1 MTTALEQVNSKSETV
16 PAAVARLRAIY
27 DSGRT
32 RPLEYRQEQ
41 LAGLA
46 RLLKER
52 ESEIESAIHQ
62 DLGRP
67 SIEIYAS
74 EIALI
79 ASELALTRKKL
90 RSWTKPQRVPTS
102 LAAQPGKSRILHE
115 PLGVVLIIGP
125 WNYPLQLVLAPLVGA
140 IAAGNCA
147 VVKPS
152 EVVPTISAVLAARL
166 PEYIDPE
173 CVQVIEGG
181 VDLTTELLTR
191 QFDHIFYTGNGTVG
205 RIVMEAA
212 AKHLTPVTL
221 ELGGKSPC
229 LVDQQTDLDV
239 AARRIVWAKFYNA
252 GQTCVA
258 PDYVLVHQ
266 AVEEGL
272 LSRLK
277 ETVHSFFGDDPSKS
291 PDFGRIVNDRHH
303 RRIMKLLPGSGT
315 IVTGGTAD
323 EDARYIAPTI
333 LRDVPERRPR
343 HGRRDLWAYPAGN
356 PRQRYG
362 TGDRLRERAA
372 QAARLISLF
381 KRPARPGE
389 RARAHELGRRHDQS
403 RVASPDGS
411 LTPVRR
417 SRRQRH
423 GGLSRPGHVR
433 DIQPSEVGTRK
444 IDVVRPV
451 VLLPAVYGF
460 QEKTLSQGAVILVQQ
475 NGRTSTTLGAIS
487 YA

>member
-1 MTTALEQVNSKSETV
+1 MTTVLEQQTSRIQTI
-16 PAAVARLRAIY
+16 PAAVARLRASF

-46 RLLKER
+46 RFLKER

-74 EIALI
+74 ESALV

-90 RSWTKPQRVPTS
+90 RSWAKPQRVPTS
-102 LAAQPGKSRILHE
+102 LVGQPGTSRIYHD

-147 VVKPS
+147 IVKPS
-152 EVVPTISAVLAARL
+152 EVAPTISTLLATRL
-166 PEYIDPE
+166 LEYVDSE
-173 CVQVIEGG
+173 CVRVIQGG
-181 VDLTTELLTR
+181 VDETTELLSQR
-191 QFDHIFYTGNGTVG
+191 FDHIFYTGNGTVG

-229 LVDQQTDLDV
+229 IVDQQTDLDV
-239 AARRIVWAKFYNA
+239 AARRIVWGKFYNA

-272 LSRLK
+272 VSRLK
-277 ETVHSFFGDDPSKS
+277 ETIHSFFGDDPRNS
-291 PDFGRIVNDRHH
+291 PDFGRIVNARHH
-303 RRIMKLLPGSGT
+303 RRLMKLIPGSGE

-323 EDARYIAPTI
+323 EDARYIAPTV
-333 LRDVPERRPR
+333 LRNVPESAPVMADEIFGPILPVLGVKDMEQAIAFVNERPKPLALYLFSSDPLIQESVLER
-343 HGRRDLWAYPAGN
+343 TSSGGVTVNHALLHLTVPSLPFGGVGASGMGAYHGRATFETFSHKKSVLVKPTWFDPSFFYPPYTA
-356 PRQRYG
+356 
-362 TGDRLRERAA
+362 
-372 QAARLISLF
+372 F
-381 KRPARPGE
+381 KKKI
-389 RARAHELGRRHDQS
+389 
-403 RVASPDGS
+403 
-411 LTPVRR
+411 VR
-417 SRRQRH
+417 
-423 GGLSRPGHVR
+423 
-433 DIQPSEVGTRK
+433 K
-444 IDVVRPV
+444 
-451 VLLPAVYGF
+451 
-460 QEKTLSQGAVILVQQ
+460 LV
-475 NGRTSTTLGAIS
+475 
-487 YA
+487 

>member
-1 MTTALEQVNSKSETV
+1 MSSPTVAEDRLSSVLEQQASKSQTA
-16 PAAVARLRAIY
+16 PAVVARLRASF

-46 RLLKER
+46 RFLNER

-74 EIALI
+74 ETALV

-90 RSWTKPQRVPTS
+90 RSWAKPQRVPTS
-102 LAAQPGKSRILHE
+102 LVGQPGTSRIYHD

-147 VVKPS
+147 IVKPS
-152 EVVPTISAVLAARL
+152 EVAPTISTLLATRL
-166 PEYIDPE
+166 PEYVDSE
-173 CVQVIEGG
+173 CVRVIQGG
-181 VDLTTELLTR
+181 VDETTELLSQR
-191 QFDHIFYTGNGTVG
+191 FDHIFYTGNGTVG

-212 AKHLTPVTL
+212 AKYLTPVTL

-229 LVDQQTDLDV
+229 IVDQQTDLDV
-239 AARRIVWAKFYNA
+239 AARRIVWGKFYNA

-272 LSRLK
+272 VSRLK
-277 ETVHSFFGDDPSKS
+277 ETIHSFFGDDPRNS
-291 PDFGRIVNDRHH
+291 PDFGRIVNARHH
-303 RRIMKLLPGSGT
+303 RRLMKLIPGSGE

-323 EDARYIAPTI
+323 EDARYIAPTV
-333 LRDVPERRPR
+333 LRNVPEGAPVMVDEIFGPILPVLGVKDMEQAIAFVNQRPKPLALYLFSSDPLIQESVLER
-343 HGRRDLWAYPAGN
+343 TSSGGVTVNHALLHLTVPSLPFGGVGASGMGAYHGRATFETFSHKKSVLVKPTWFDPSFFYPPYTA
-356 PRQRYG
+356 
-362 TGDRLRERAA
+362 
-372 QAARLISLF
+372 F
-381 KRPARPGE
+381 KKKI
-389 RARAHELGRRHDQS
+389 
-403 RVASPDGS
+403 
-411 LTPVRR
+411 VR
-417 SRRQRH
+417 
-423 GGLSRPGHVR
+423 
-433 DIQPSEVGTRK
+433 K
-444 IDVVRPV
+444 
-451 VLLPAVYGF
+451 
-460 QEKTLSQGAVILVQQ
+460 LV
-475 NGRTSTTLGAIS
+475 
-487 YA
+487 